1 MSNIKKDFWYS
12 TSKPYIKP
20 LLNNN
25 DVSPLEYQ
33 KVYLKTGEPTEV
45 HNSDPEER

>member
-33 KVYLKTGEPTEV
+33 KVYLKNWGAYGSP
-45 HNSDPEER
+45 